1 MVELTIHNTIYAVNG
16 TNRRD
21 GLNLETLEIVDI
33 VDHLRRRK
41 TPELCR
47 TASPKPSV
55 PSSILGA
62 PAKKEARKSLM
73 CNGFRAFS
81 FLRISRPQ
89 KTECAL
95 TI

>member
-1 MVELTIHNTIYAVNG
+1 MVKLTIYNTIYAVNG
-16 TNRRD
+16 TNKRNRVN
-21 GLNLETLEIVDI
+21 GETLEIVDI
-33 VDHLRRRK
+33 VDHLRCRK
-41 TPELCR
+41 TPKLCR

-62 PAKKEARKSLM
+62 PAKVEARKSLM

-81 FLRISRPQ
+81 FLPFLRTQ